1 MQRFPAQFRQPDLR
15 LPGQIILIVITL
27 LPMIA
32 SVGDSSRNTQ
42 ADVLAIGLPNGA
54 GLVVNARW

>member
-15 LPGQIILIVITL
+15 LPRQIILIVITP

-32 SVGDSSRNTQ
+32 SAGDSARNTQ
-42 ADVLAIGLPNGA
+42 TDVLAIGLPNGA
-54 GLVVNARW
+54 GLVVNVRW